1 MYKTDFI
8 CNYKQHDEE
17 DKEDMYRIQ
26 FLQSFDL
33 DKWDENVINSS
44 TEEIYNKFKTNN
56 DLITIINS
64 AKNSEK
70 LLMIKQ
76 FIGDDDFTIF

>member
-70 LLMIKQ
+70 LLMIKA
-76 FIGDDDFTIF
+76 IYWGR

>member
-44 TEEIYNKFKTNN
+44 TEEY
-56 DLITIINS
+56 IINL
-64 AKNSEK
+64 KQIMI
-70 LLMIKQ
+70 LLL
-76 FIGDDDFTIF
+76 

>member
-26 FLQSFDL
+26 F
-33 DKWDENVINSS
+33 
-44 TEEIYNKFKTNN
+44 YNH
-56 DLITIINS
+56 LI
-64 AKNSEK
+64 
-70 LLMIKQ
+70 
-76 FIGDDDFTIF
+76 